1 MNTFGNLFR
10 LTSFGESH
18 GKAIG
23 GVIDGCPSNIDFDID
38 FIQDELNR
46 RKPGQ
51 SKISS
56 KRSEDD
62 KIEIISGVFNGKT
75 LGTPIAF
82 LVWNN
87 DAKSSDYEENK
98 NIFRPSHADYTYQQ
112 KYGIRDYRGG
122 GRASARTSVSTV
134 VAGAVAKLILN
145 KIGVQIFAYV
155 SQIGDVKLN
164 RNYNELDLSK
174 TKNNVVRCPD
184 KEIAAKMISQIE
196 EVEKSGDSL
205 GGIITCVV
213 KDFPKGI
220 GEPVFNKLN
229 AELGKAILS
238 INAVKGFEFGSGFES
253 SQMKGSEHND
263 LFYFADNKVRTL
275 TNNSGGIQGGIS
287 NGEDIYFRVAFKPT
301 PTIFVKQETID
312 VDNNRAI
319 IENKGRHDPCFVPRA
334 VPVVEAMTAMV
345 LADYYLISKCYL

>member
-18 GKAIG
+18 GKTIG

-51 SKISS
+51 SKIST
-56 KRSEDD
+56 KRKEDD
-62 KIEIISGVFNGKT
+62 KLEIVSGVFNRKT

-82 LVWNN
+82 LIWNN

-122 GRASARTSVSTV
+122 GRASARTSISTV

-155 SQIGDVKLN
+155 SQIGNIELN
-164 RNYNELDLSK
+164 KNYNDLNLS
-174 TKNNVVRCPD
+174 NIESNIVRCPD

-263 LFYFADNKVRTL
+263 LFYFVDNKVRTR